1 MHMSSHAVL
10 RTGMV
15 MDFRGPPVIPLGV
28 LSSSAAD
35 MTGVQERCDS
45 RATQDKFVPESS
57 FPEGFLVHLK

>member
-1 MHMSSHAVL
+1 
-10 RTGMV
+10 MV